1 MIDYSQIFPALD
13 PDSKL
18 WVFVA
23 DRSMSTK
30 VEAALTDEITS
41 FMHSWSSH
49 GRKVV
54 ADFQIVDRQILL
66 LSAMVEQGEISGCG
80 IDKSLH
86 VLEQFAAQNDFS
98 WLGHL
103 SVLYRDPSNAL
114 QIVSRSDF
122 REMARSGAVNAATT
136 VVDTSISLLSEL
148 RKGDF
153 ERLAGT
159 SWHGRV
165 FQLESSTHA

>member
-1 MIDYSQIFPALD
+1 MIDYSQIFPSLD
-13 PDSKL
+13 SDSKL

-23 DRSMSTK
+23 DHPMSTQDK
-30 VEAALTDEITS
+30 AALTAEIAS

-49 GRKVV
+49 GRKVI

-86 VLEQFAAQNDFS
+86 VLEQFAAQNNFS

-103 SVLYRDPSNAL
+103 SIIYRDTSGTL

-122 REMARSGAVNAATT
+122 RVMARSGAVTAATT
-136 VVDTSISLLSEL
+136 VFDTSISLLSEL
-148 RKGDF
+148 RNGDF
-153 ERLAGT
+153 ERSAGT

-165 FQLESSTHA
+165 FQLETSVHA

>member
-1 MIDYSQIFPALD
+1 MTDYSQIFPALD
-13 PDSKL
+13 PNSKL

-23 DRSMSTK
+23 DHSMSIK
-30 VEAALTDEITS
+30 VEAALTAEITS

-54 ADFQIVDRQILL
+54 ADFQIVDHQILL
-66 LSAMVEQGEISGCG
+66 LSAMVQQGEISGCG

-103 SVLYRDPSNAL
+103 SVLYRDHSNAL

-122 REMARSGAVNAATT
+122 RVMARNGAVNAATT
-136 VVDTSISLLSEL
+136 VVDTSISQLSAL
-148 RKGDF
+148 RNGDF

-165 FQLESSTHA
+165 FQLESSVHA